1 MLKDVLKKAYWK
13 LPLSSEFKNKL
24 SAKRYERI
32 LAKEAKA
39 DARGD
44 TPVFDDAELLKEYA
58 EYVLSSCGS
67 ARSGIA
73 NTPSMRLASQT

>member
-39 DARGD
+39 DARGR
-44 TPVFDDAELLKEYA
+44 YA
-58 EYVLSSCGS
+58 
-67 ARSGIA
+67 RF
-73 NTPSMRLASQT
+73 